1 MKTSRITI
9 SLPAPLVDALDHRLA
24 HEEESRS
31 AVVRRI
37 LEQAL
42 KDAEEKE
49 QIEQWIRGYTE
60 HPQTEEEF
68 GWSDYVTVEALKEI
82 PWESKS

>member
-1 MKTSRITI
+1 MKASRITI
-9 SLPAPLVDALDHRLA
+9 SLPTQLVEALDHKLA

-42 KDAEEKE
+42 KDAAEQE
-49 QIEQWIRGYTE
+49 QIEQYIRGYTE
-60 HPQTEEEF
+60 YPQTEEEF

-82 PWESKS
+82 PWDSKS

>member
-1 MKTSRITI
+1 MKSSRITI
-9 SLPAPLVDALDHRLA
+9 SLPAQLVDALDHRLA

-49 QIEQWIRGYTE
+49 QIEQWIRAYTE
-60 HPQTEEEF
+60 QPQTEEEV
-68 GWSDYVTVEALKEI
+68 GWVAAVSEELLREVEWNETR
-82 PWESKS
+82 